1 MAENRQTSTMAPHA
15 PHISHGNSVAAW
27 SAVGLIMVGFL
38 VMSIAVAVTTM
49 WLFIVGVVIVVIGA
63 ISGKVL
69 AMMGFGISGKP
80 GA

>member
-1 MAENRQTSTMAPHA
+1 MAENRQTSTMAPH
-15 PHISHGNSVAAW
+15 IGHGNSVAAW
-27 SAVGLIMVGFL
+27 TAVGLIMVGFL
-38 VMSIAVAVTTM
+38 VMAVAVGVTTL

-63 ISGKVL
+63 IAGKVL

>member
-15 PHISHGNSVAAW
+15 KHGHGNSVAAW

-38 VMSIAVAVTTM
+38 VMSLAVALTTM
-49 WLFIVGVVIVVIGA
+49 WVFIVGVVIVVMGA